1 MLEIPENSD
10 QDVAREAYLK
20 LVKKVH
26 PDSGGPEAS
35 ADRFTEIDN
44 AFKTLQAKFAK
55 ERRGIADEPEP
66 SQEFDIK
73 VKKKYNF
80 LSFISNGNTIKIHFV
95 IAYSSSTSSIFKL
108 RWTWLWI
115 ACSTRKTIPKFKS
128 N

>member
-73 VKKKYNF
+73 VKKNTTFFHLF
-80 LSFISNGNTIKIHFV
+80 LMGIQ
-95 IAYSSSTSSIFKL
+95 
-108 RWTWLWI
+108 
-115 ACSTRKTIPKFKS
+115 
-128 N
+128 